1 METMQNIS
9 VVAICLN
16 ILGFGK
22 GVAIKQQQVGVLGV
36 MYLNCDGGYSN
47 PNLQGCISKRSILLY
62 LISQINY

>member
-47 PNLQGCISKRSILLY
+47 PNLQ
-62 LISQINY
+62 LIPHWAFVRIQ